1 MRQALLVLSLVI
13 SFLASAQETTK
24 SRKAAK
30 TYRAAKSAVA
40 VQDYNA
46 AKSLLELALIIDSK
60 FVEAW
65 ILLGDV
71 NIGLGDKNQGIEAY
85 RKSIPISPRFSF
97 PMYYRLAT
105 AEHSLGDYS
114 EALQHIRKY
123 LTSKNIAEKYR
134 KKANLLKKSC
144 EFSISAKRN
153 PVSFNPENLGQ
164 NINSD
169 SDEYLPALS
178 ADGSTLIFTRS
189 KKVNGMRNE
198 DFYLS
203 YDNTD
208 TWEKAKNLGKPINTE
223 QNEGAQCITADGLTI
238 YFTACSRND
247 SYGRCDLYESNFVNN
262 KWTEP
267 VNLGANINT
276 ENWES
281 QPAISAD
288 GRQLFF
294 VSNRSGGIGGKDIWV
309 SYKNTNGYWTKAK
322 NLGKEINTSKDDI
335 SPFLHWDNQ
344 TLYFASKGR
353 VGMGG
358 FDIFLS
364 RLDEL
369 GNWGLVKNIG
379 YPINSPS
386 DENSLIVAKDGR
398 TAYFASS
405 YFIEG
410 RSDLDL
416 YTFDLPQESR
426 AREVAYVQGVIT
438 DAKTR
443 KPIKAQIE
451 LVDLLSG
458 RSYKSSR
465 SDTDGN
471 YMLCLPSTAEYALT
485 VTKKNYLFYSENI
498 QLEKEGSILLKNFK
512 LQALEVGEQIR
523 LDNIF
528 FELDAFQLRD
538 ESATELNKIIQFMES
553 NPFLIIEIGGHTDD
567 TGSTKYNLDLSEQ
580 RAKSVKRALVQRGL
594 KENRIQIKGYGM
606 SKPLNTN
613 SSAFERAENRRTEL
627 KIIAVE

>member
-1 MRQALLVLSLVI
+1 MRILLAFFLFIFSFQAI
-13 SFLASAQETTK
+13 AQETTK
-24 SRKAAK
+24 SR
-30 TYRAAKSAVA
+30 RAAKAYREAKSYLA
-40 VQDYNA
+40 VQDYNN
-46 AKSLLELALIIDSK
+46 AKTSLDEALLLDDR

-71 NIGLGDKNQGIEAY
+71 NIGLGDKKNGIEAY
-85 RKSIPISPRFSF
+85 RNSIPLAPRFSF
-97 PMYYRLAT
+97 PMYYRLAI

-114 EALQHIRKY
+114 KALQHIRKY
-123 LTSKNIAEKYR
+123 LSSKKISEKYR
-134 KKANLLKKSC
+134 KKANALKKSC
-144 EFSISAKRN
+144 EFSISAKRS
-153 PVSFNPENLGQ
+153 PVTFNPANLGA
-164 NINSD
+164 NINTD
-169 SDEYLPALS
+169 ADEYLPALS

-189 KKVNGMRNE
+189 KKINGFRNE

-203 YDNTD
+203 YNNTD
-208 TWEKAKNLGKPINTE
+208 DWLLAKNLGEPINTP
-223 QNEGAQCITADGLTI
+223 QNEGAQCITADGLTL

-247 SYGRCDLYESNFVNN
+247 SYGRCDIYESNFVKD

-267 VNLGANINT
+267 VNLGENINT

-294 VSNRSGGIGGKDIWV
+294 VSNRSGGRGGKDIWV
-309 SYKNTNGYWTKAK
+309 SYKKAKGTWTKAK
-322 NLGKEINTSKDDI
+322 NLGKDINTSKDDI

-344 TLYFASKGR
+344 TLYYSSKGF

-364 RLDEL
+364 RLDES
-369 GNWGLVKNIG
+369 GDWGVVQNIG

-398 TAYFASS
+398 TAYFASA
-405 YFIEG
+405 YFNQG

-443 KPIKAQIE
+443 KPIKAEIE
-451 LVDLLSG
+451 LVDLQSG
-458 RSYKSSR
+458 RSYKSSH

-471 YMLCLPSTAEYALT
+471 YMLCLPTDAEYALT
-485 VTKKNYLFYSENI
+485 VSKKNYLFYSENI
-498 QLEKEGSILLKNFK
+498 QLKQEGSILLKNFK
-512 LQALEVGEQIR
+512 LEALEVGEQVR

-528 FELDAFQLRD
+528 FELEAYILKDA
-538 ESATELNKIIQFMES
+538 SAIELNKIIQFMES
-553 NPFLIIEIGGHTDD
+553 NPFLVVEIGGHTDNS
-567 TGSTKYNLDLSEQ
+567 GSKNYNLDLSEQ
-580 RAKSVKRALVQRGL
+580 RAASVKNALVQRGL
-594 KENRIQIKGYGM
+594 NSERIQIKGYGM
-606 SKPLNTN
+606 SEPLNTN
-613 SSAFERAENRRTEL
+613 SSEEERAINRRTEL